1 MTDERSGAGLE
12 PAQRRTFG
20 WYLAFAAISVAA
32 IAVIYLLTGM
42 DALGATARFLWN
54 GVVFA
59 FNGLFR
65 VLGSLLAVIA
75 RGLGLRQVSR
85 LSTVIGGVGLTYAG
99 SAVLSDKGVRRAQGW
114 RAKIR
119 AAFIFLRD
127 GWRRLPLIA
136 KILVVI
142 VLITSQVYLHAVLI
156 VFPVAF
162 LVPVVRRIWVQA
174 ADVALGGW
182 YRRTFG
188 PWHRRFMARLR
199 RLPVVRGAIG
209 AVRVTRIRYLCAWRL
224 WRYHPRYRSASARRK
239 LSLIEPIRLWRRGE
253 LDTYIGRPL
262 LSGREAKKD
271 ASDAAG

>member
-1 MTDERSGAGLE
+1 MTEERSGAGLE

-20 WYLAFAAISVAA
+20 WYAAFAAICVAA

-54 GVVFA
+54 GAVFA

-65 VLGSLLAVIA
+65 VLSSLIAVIA

-85 LSTVIGGVGLTYAG
+85 LSTVIGGIGLAYAG
-99 SAVLSDKGVRRAQGW
+99 SAVLGDKGVRRAQGW
-114 RAKIR
+114 RAKMR
-119 AAFIFLRD
+119 AAFVFLRD

-156 VFPVAF
+156 VFPIAF
-162 LVPVVRRIWVQA
+162 LVPVIRRIWVQV

-188 PWHRRFMARLR
+188 GLHRRMMARLR
-199 RLPVVRGAIG
+199 RLPGVRAAIG
-209 AVRVTRIRYLCAWRL
+209 AVRVARIRYLCAWRL
-224 WRYHPRYRSASARRK
+224 WRYHPRYRTASARRK

-253 LDTYIGRPL
+253 LDAYIGQPL
-262 LSGREAKKD
+262 LSGRAAKD
-271 ASDAAG
+271 AG